1 MKKSLFIAFAL
12 AAICLMAS
20 CKKEPTPN
28 VIVPDLSKVV
38 FGQTDGMIVT
48 TFDSTA
54 MHQGN
59 DYEWS
64 YSIDLNG
71 DNIKDIKLESVDWG
85 STGLGHQMVTILNCT
100 SENVAI
106 LGEVFDL
113 NTYLHSETSS
123 HYYSDPTYPQ
133 FDSIFWIN
141 IKKTYTCEKIAEDD
155 SLYSSKE
162 AFTPRAGNAG
172 EAFTKDDVFK
182 NTLELCGGHIC
193 ETQIILKN
201 RDYYYPSEPE
211 GWGTDT
217 ITNYVWVELNSC
229 HDFPLVEEKYIGFKV
244 TGNDRERLG
253 WMKIIIEERYG
264 DYYVR
269 LFETAIQE

>member
-217 ITNYVWVELNSC
+217 ITNYVLVELNSC

-253 WMKIIIEERYG
+253 WMKIIIEERYS